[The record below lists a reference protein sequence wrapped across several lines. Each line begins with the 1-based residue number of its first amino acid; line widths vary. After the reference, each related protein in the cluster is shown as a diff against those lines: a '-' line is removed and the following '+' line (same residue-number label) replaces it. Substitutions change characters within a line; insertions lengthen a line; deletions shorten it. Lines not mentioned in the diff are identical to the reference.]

1 MVKKRDLR
9 ARIQRLRTELELGE
23 DPAGGAHMPGKRT
36 TPARDGRPGSGHDSQ
51 RHRAADTLAPHVGAV
66 SRRGLS
72 EFGLHGGVLGQFWKS
87 RPRRIEIFF
96 FFLFSNSFYSLFNPT
111 SNLNSCFD
119 LHIFKCLKYF

>member
-1 MVKKRDLR
+1 MVKKQDLR

-72 EFGLHGGVLGQFWKS
+72 EFGLRGGVLGQFWKS
-87 RPRRIEIFF
+87 RPRRTEIFF
-96 FFLFSNSFYSLFNPT
+96 FLF
-111 SNLNSCFD
+111 
-119 LHIFKCLKYF
+119 IF